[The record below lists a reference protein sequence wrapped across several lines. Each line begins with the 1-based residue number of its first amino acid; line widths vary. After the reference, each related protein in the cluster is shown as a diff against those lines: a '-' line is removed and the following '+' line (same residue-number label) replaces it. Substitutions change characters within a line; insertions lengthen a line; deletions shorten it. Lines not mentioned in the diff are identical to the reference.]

1 MQKKAKVIAQSLH
14 FAGEQEESL
23 STLARIK
30 AEFSFIKGN
39 YLLLVLSWI
48 LMDFAL
54 ELPAIFYGPYV
65 IYDLQGTPVILGL
78 IGFISLVVLAL
89 VQFPGGYLADKYG
102 RKWLISTMTIG
113 VGISYIFY
121 AVAPTWHWVLVG
133 AVISSF
139 CLIYQPALWA
149 LTADATT
156 SEKRGMGFSI
166 ITLINNVATTPAPI
180 AIGIIV
186 AVFTRPFGMRIA
198 YAITVLSFFVA
209 AAFRSRLKETIQDP
223 QRIGFGDFFRHYPMA
238 VKESFG
244 VWKTLPKPVTYLFLV
259 DVLAMF
265 ALSISQ
271 LFFSVYAVEGEN
283 SALHVSQTNWALVNT
298 VLFLSMLL
306 AAVPI
311 GKAIDRY
318 GRKIPLVFSFLLFAP
333 AILMFVYADLFTL
346 FIAFPLIGIAQI
358 LFFSSFAALQMD
370 YVPTEKRGKVVGSS
384 NFVIYIIGAVA
395 QLVGGVM
402 YEISPQLPFLIV
414 PPILAMGFVM
424 TILLISEPKQRQE

>member
-1 MQKKAKVIAQSLH
+1 
-14 FAGEQEESL
+14 L
-23 STLARIK
+23 STLAKIRS
-30 AEFSFIKGN
+30 EFSFIRGN

-78 IGFISLVVLAL
+78 IGFVSLIILAL

-113 VGISYIFY
+113 VGIAYIFY
-121 AVAPTWHWVLVG
+121 AVAPTWHWILIG
-133 AVISSF
+133 SIIASF

-149 LTADATT
+149 LTADSTT

-180 AIGIIV
+180 VIGIIV
-186 AVFTRPFGMRIA
+186 SVFTRPLGMRIA
-198 YAITVLSFFVA
+198 YTITVLGFFVA
-209 AAFRSRLKETIQDP
+209 AAFRSRLKETKQDP
-223 QRIGFGDFFRHYPMA
+223 QRIGFRDFFRHYPQA
-238 VKESFG
+238 VRESFG
-244 VWKTLPKPVTYLFLV
+244 VWKTLPKSVVYLFVV

-265 ALSISQ
+265 SLSISQ
-271 LFFSVYAVEGEN
+271 LYFSVYAVEGKD
-283 SALHVSQTNWALVNT
+283 SVLHISQTDWALINT
-298 VLFLSMLL
+298 VLFASMILI
-306 AAVPI
+306 AVPI

-318 GRKIPLVFSFLLFAP
+318 GRKTPLGLSFLLFVP
-333 AILMFVYADLFTL
+333 AVLMFVHANL
-346 FIAFPLIGIAQI
+346 FILFLVFPLLGGAQI
-358 LFFSSFAALQMD
+358 LFFSSFSTLQMD

-384 NFVIYIIGAVA
+384 NFVNYIIGAVA

-402 YEISPQLPFLIV
+402 YEISPQLPFLII
-414 PPILAMGFVM
+414 PPVLATGFVM
-424 TILLISEPKQRQE
+424 TVFLISEPKQRQK

>member
-1 MQKKAKVIAQSLH
+1 
-14 FAGEQEESL
+14 L

-30 AEFSFIKGN
+30 AEFSFVRGN

-54 ELPAIFYGPYV
+54 ELPNIFYGPYV
-65 IYDLQGTPVILGL
+65 VYDLYGTPVILGL
-78 IGFISLVVLAL
+78 IGFISLIVLAL

-180 AIGIIV
+180 VIGIIV
-186 AVFTRPFGMRIA
+186 SVFTRPLGMRIA
-198 YAITVLSFFVA
+198 YTITVLSFFVA
-209 AAFRSRLKETIQDP
+209 AAFRSRLKETKQDP
-223 QRIGFGDFFRHYPMA
+223 QRIEFKDFFRHYPMA

-244 VWKTLPKPVTYLFLV
+244 VWKTLPRSVVYLFAV

-265 ALSISQ
+265 ALSLSQ
-271 LFFSVYAVEGEN
+271 LYFSVYAVKSQDPLHDL
-283 SALHVSQTNWALVNT
+283 SALHISQTDWALVNT
-298 VLFLSMLL
+298 VLFISMLL
-306 AAVPI
+306 VAVPV

-358 LFFSSFAALQMD
+358 MFFSSFSALQMD
-370 YVPTEKRGKVVGSS
+370 YVPTEKRGKIVGSS
-384 NFVIYIIGAVA
+384 NFVNYIVGAVA
-395 QLVGGVM
+395 QLMGGVM
-402 YEISPQLPFLIV
+402 YEMSPQLPFLIV
-414 PPILAMGFVM
+414 PPILAIGLVM

>member
-1 MQKKAKVIAQSLH
+1 
-14 FAGEQEESL
+14 L
-23 STLARIK
+23 STLARIR
-30 AEFSFIKGN
+30 AEFSFVRGN

-54 ELPAIFYGPYV
+54 ELPNIFYGPYV
-65 IYDLQGTPVILGL
+65 VYDLYGTPVILGL
-78 IGFISLVVLAL
+78 IGFISLIVLAL

-121 AVAPTWHWVLVG
+121 AVAPTWHWVLIG

-180 AIGIIV
+180 VIGIIV
-186 AVFTRPFGMRIA
+186 SVFTRPLGMRIA
-198 YAITVLSFFVA
+198 YTITVLSFFVA
-209 AAFRSRLKETIQDP
+209 AAFRSRLKETKQDP
-223 QRIGFGDFFRHYPMA
+223 QRIEFKDFYRHYPMA

-244 VWKTLPKPVTYLFLV
+244 VWKTLPKSVAYLFLV

-265 ALSISQ
+265 ALSVSQ
-271 LFFSVYAVEGEN
+271 LYLSVYAVEGEN
-283 SALHVSQTNWALVNT
+283 SVLHISQTDWALVNT
-298 VLFLSMLL
+298 ALFISMLL

-318 GRKIPLVFSFLLFAP
+318 GRKIPLMFSFLVFAP
-333 AILMFVYADLFTL
+333 AVLLFVYSNLFTL

-358 LFFSSFAALQMD
+358 LFFSSFSALQMD
-370 YVPTEKRGKVVGSS
+370 YVPTEKRGKIVGSS
-384 NFVIYIIGAVA
+384 NFVIYIISAVA

-402 YEISPQLPFLIV
+402 YEMSPQLPFLIV
-414 PPILAMGFVM
+414 PPILAIGLVM
-424 TILLISEPKQRQE
+424 TILLIREPKQRQQ